1 MLASFLIRETF
12 LLGQA
17 RISGGLVYVFLATIG
32 WSLSGVFVRLMPGL
46 DGWQINCWRG
56 LWMAIALLVYLV
68 IAHRGKLLER
78 FDDIPFSIVMISA
91 VAFAIGTTLYI
102 LSLTL
107 VDTAT
112 VSVIGATSPLITGL
126 LSPWITREKP
136 HILSWISAV
145 LAVIGTLVIAKHH
158 FSTGSIAGLMTS
170 LGVPFTFALQTLLL
184 RRYRDHDLMMSICV
198 GGLLSF
204 MFAGLAS
211 VAVGH
216 SSPFAI
222 SSHDFLM
229 LMAMGAVQ
237 LAIPLVFYGWGAR
250 SVPAITL
257 ALVSMLDAVF
267 NPFWSWLIVSERPET
282 AAVIGGAIILGAV
295 VVSIFGGQYFIQN
308 KYE

>member
-1 MLASFLIRETF
+1 MSSTARAS
-12 LLGQA
+12 
-17 RISGGLVYVFLATIG
+17 SGLVYVFLATIG
-32 WSLSGVFVRLMPGL
+32 WSLSGVFVRLMPNL
-46 DGWQINCWRG
+46 DGWQITCWRG
-56 LWMAIALLVYLV
+56 FWMAISLLAYL
-68 IAHRGKLLER
+68 IITHRGKTLQR
-78 FDDIPFSIVMISA
+78 FDEIPFVIVMISA

-107 VDTAT
+107 VNTAT

-136 HILSWISAV
+136 HILSWISAG
-145 LAVIGTLVIAKHH
+145 LAVVGTSIIAKEQ
-158 FSTGSIAGLMTS
+158 FTTGSTIGLMTS

-184 RRYRDHDLMMSICV
+184 RRYRNHDLMMSICV

-211 VAVGH
+211 LAVGH

-222 SSHDFLM
+222 SSHDFLL
-229 LMAMGAVQ
+229 LMAMGPIQ
-237 LAIPLVFYGWGAR
+237 LAIPLIFYGWGAR

-267 NPFWSWLIVSERPET
+267 NPLWSWLVVGERPET
-282 AAVIGGAIILGAV
+282 AAVIGGLIILGAV
-295 VVSIFGGQYFIQN
+295 VASIFGGQYFMQN
-308 KYE
+308 KFE